1 MIKGVS
7 ISILATA
14 VILVSAIAG
23 SERPRAQMSSA
34 SGGFLLV
41 NSGVK
46 ALVNTGNAFMVQ

>member
-41 NSGVK
+41 NSGAK
-46 ALVNTGNAFMVQ
+46 ALVNTGNALMVQ

>member
-14 VILVSAIAG
+14 VILASAITG
-23 SERPRAQMSSA
+23 SERPRAQTSSVN
-34 SGGFLLV
+34 GGFVLV
-41 NSGVK
+41 YSGVK